1 MLAAGTGMSLL
12 SASHTCA
19 FYEQLPGPASMTR
32 SRTLFP
38 HNYPGIPL
46 ATSACQLSSL
56 LIWLSKSTL
65 NHHWGKTKDIRGW
78 SLGAGAIAQWLR
90 TLAAP
95 PEVPGLIP
103 SIHRVT
109 DSHLKF
115 QLVTGDLTLSSDFC
129 GHQVQ
134 TYILGKTLI
143 KW

>member
-19 FYEQLPGPASMTR
+19 FHEQLPAPASMTR
-32 SRTLFP
+32 SRTLFL
-38 HNYPGIPL
+38 HNHPGNPL

-56 LIWLSKSTL
+56 LIWLSKSTT
-65 NHHWGKTKDIRGW
+65 NSHWGKTKDIRGW
-78 SLGAGAIAQWLR
+78 TLGAGAIAQWLR

-95 PEVPGLIP
+95 PGVSGLIP

-109 DSHLKF
+109 HSHLKL
-115 QLVTGDLTLSSDFC
+115 QLVPGDLTLSSGFC
-129 GHQVQ
+129 GHQAQ
-134 TYILGKTLI
+134 TYILGKALI